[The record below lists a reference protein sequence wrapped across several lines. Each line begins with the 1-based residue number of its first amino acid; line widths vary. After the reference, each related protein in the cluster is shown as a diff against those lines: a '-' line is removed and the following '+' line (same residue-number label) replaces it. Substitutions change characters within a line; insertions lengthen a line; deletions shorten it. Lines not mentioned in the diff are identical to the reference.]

1 MNLKKAL
8 SKDTVLMALKSTTK
22 EGVIEEMIDLLMAA
36 GKIRDVKDRKEALR
50 AVLDRERKMS
60 TGMQNGIAIPHG
72 KTDRVDSLVAALAL
86 KKEGVNFGAL
96 DNQPSKIFIMTLS
109 PDTRTG
115 PHIQFLAEISR
126 QLNDPAVREKILN
139 ATKPEDVL
147 DALSGPVGG

>member
-1 MNLKKAL
+1 MNLKKAISADTITL
-8 SKDTVLMALKSTTK
+8 SLKGTTK
-22 EGVIEEMIDLLMAA
+22 DAIIEEMIDVLMAA
-36 GKIRDVKDRKEALR
+36 GKIRDLKDRKDTLK

-72 KTDRVDSLVAALAL
+72 KTDRVESLIAAIGV
-86 KKEGVNFGAL
+86 KKDGMDFGSL
-96 DNQPSKIFIMTLS
+96 DGQPSRIFVMTLS

-126 QLNDPAVREKILN
+126 QLSDPSVRDRILN

-147 DALSGPVGG
+147 SILTG

>member
-1 MNLKKAL
+1 MNLKKAISADTITL
-8 SKDTVLMALKSTTK
+8 SLKGTTK
-22 EGVIEEMIDLLMAA
+22 DAIIEEMIDVLMAA
-36 GKIRDVKDRKEALR
+36 GKIRDLKDRKDTLK

-72 KTDRVDSLVAALAL
+72 KTDRVESLIAAIGV
-86 KKEGVNFGAL
+86 KKDGMDFGSL
-96 DNQPSKIFIMTLS
+96 DGQPSKIFVMTLS

-126 QLNDPAVREKILN
+126 QLSDPSIRDRILN

-147 DALSGPVGG
+147 SILTG

>member
-1 MNLKKAL
+1 MNLKKAI
-8 SKDTVLMALKSTTK
+8 SADTVTLSLKGTTK
-22 EGVIEEMIDLLMAA
+22 DAIIEEMIDVLMAA
-36 GKIRDVKDRKEALR
+36 GKIKDLKDRKETLK

-72 KTDRVDSLVAALAL
+72 KTDRVESLIAAIGV
-86 KKEGVNFGAL
+86 KKDGMDFGSL
-96 DNQPSKIFIMTLS
+96 DGQPSRIFVMTLS

-126 QLNDPAVREKILN
+126 QLSDPSVRDRILN

-147 DALSGPVGG
+147 SILTG

>member
-8 SKDTVLMALKSTTK
+8 SRDTVLMELKSSTK
-22 EGVIEEMIDLLMAA
+22 EGIIEEMIDLLMAA
-36 GKIRDVKDRKEALR
+36 GKIKDPKDRKEALR
-50 AVLDRERKMS
+50 AVLEREKKMS

-72 KTDRVDSLVAALAL
+72 KTDRVDSLIAALAL

-96 DNQPSKIFIMTLS
+96 DNQPSKIFVMTLS

-126 QLNDPAVREKILN
+126 HLSDAGVRERILN
-139 ATKPEDVL
+139 AAQPEEIIEI
-147 DALSGPVGG
+147 LSS